1 MKILRYIKAL
11 ILWSIWLIFHRFETR
26 RRAIEMAGK
35 DCPYYDPHGLGIETE
50 ARVFAIQLDLEEKKF
65 RELLGEK
72 S

>member
-1 MKILRYIKAL
+1 
-11 ILWSIWLIFHRFETR
+11 LIFHRFETR
-26 RRAIEMAGK
+26 RLAIEMAGK